1 VRVFVNGAPV
11 DLLPGMKVRH
21 ALIQLG
27 FLTQGKIL
35 PLRVQDEY
43 GNLLGLDG
51 AVHEGMRIVV
61 TQSET
66 PNSS

>member
-1 VRVFVNGAPV
+1 MRVFVNGTPV

-35 PLRVQDEY
+35 PHQVQDEY

-61 TQSET
+61 TLSES
-66 PNSS
+66 PDSS